1 MRLNMIPTLVLYISI
16 LLVNNGLPNSQFETD
31 NRVGMRGLPRP
42 SALSISGH
50 LTAFSFV
57 SGDRARAA
65 VAPGF
70 SAKCTKMNKNS

>member
-42 SALSISGH
+42 STLSKLIGE
-50 LTAFSFV
+50 FKNV
-57 SGDRARAA
+57 SNR
-65 VAPGF
+65 
-70 SAKCTKMNKNS
+70 